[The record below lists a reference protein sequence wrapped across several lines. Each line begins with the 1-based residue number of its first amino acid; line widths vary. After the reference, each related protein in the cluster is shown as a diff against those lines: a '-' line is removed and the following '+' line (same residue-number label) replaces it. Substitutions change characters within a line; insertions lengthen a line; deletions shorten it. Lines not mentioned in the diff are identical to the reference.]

1 MSAAPPISIVMPVRD
16 GGAWL
21 RAAVESLYAQHCGD
35 FELLLVDDHSLD
47 EAIAGLPRDPRLRVL
62 ANRGRGIVAALNTGL
77 AAARGA
83 LVARMDGDDIAL
95 PERLAVQREFL
106 AANPQIG
113 IAGAQ
118 VEIFVEGGE
127 PAGGYRHYQRWING
141 LCSAPQIAREIFVE
155 SPIPHPSA
163 IWRREVVDALGG
175 YRETAWAEDYDLWL
189 RAHRAGVAMGK
200 PQGVLLRWRD
210 HRARLSRCDPRCA
223 RERFIEAKAE
233 ALAAH
238 IALRRTVALCG
249 TGAVATQL
257 HDALAARGVA
267 PRCFLDINPRR
278 IGGHKRGLPVLAL
291 DAAPGLCAEG
301 VLLLGALGRRGAGES
316 LRGELTGL
324 GLRETRDFLLC
335 A

>member
-21 RAAVESLYAQHCGD
+21 RLAVDSLYAQRCGD
-35 FELLLVDDHSLD
+35 FELLLVDDHSAD
-47 EAIAGLPRDPRLRVL
+47 NAIAELPRDPRLRVL
-62 ANRGRGIVAALNTGL
+62 SNRGRGIVAALNTGL

-95 PERLAVQREFL
+95 PERLAVQRDFL

-141 LCSAPQIAREIFVE
+141 LCSAQQIGREIFVE
-155 SPIPHPSA
+155 SPIPHPTA
-163 IWRREVVDALGG
+163 IWRRSLVEALGG
-175 YRETAWAEDYDLWL
+175 YRETPWAEDYDLWL
-189 RAHRAGVAMGK
+189 RAHRAGVQMGK

-210 HRARLSRCDPRCA
+210 HDSRLSRRDPRCA
-223 RERFIEAKAE
+223 RERFVEAKAE
-233 ALAAH
+233 ALAAQ
-238 IALRRTVALCG
+238 IAAQRPLALCG
-249 TGAVATQL
+249 TGTVAIQL
-257 HDALAARGVA
+257 HDALAARGVEL
-267 PRCFLDINPRR
+267 RCFLDVNPRR
-278 IGGHKRGLPVLAL
+278 IGGRKRDLPVLAL
-291 DAAPGLCAEG
+291 EAAPGLCAEG
-301 VLLLGALGRRGAGES
+301 VLLLGALGRRGAGAG
-316 LRGELTGL
+316 LRSVLNGL
-324 GLRETRDFLLC
+324 GLCEVQDFLLC